1 MLNEFATAEP
11 IAPPAG
17 ARGHKPRLALVFPP
31 FGPSGMP
38 SLGLGLL
45 AARVKQAGFD
55 CTTFYWSFE
64 MLGSLA
70 PPGEQWSLRDQLAAY
85 DDLTQRSLYPANEW
99 TFTRALYGDRP
110 DIEAAGDALMT
121 HLESHGASGLLTP
134 EALLSLHHRAPDII
148 ADFAESLA
156 GFDVIGISTTFYQ
169 NVPAL
174 ALARHVKARWP
185 GKQVV
190 LGGANVDGDM
200 GPALFALFPFID
212 FIMQGEVDQ
221 TLVALLADREDP
233 GVLQTIP
240 GLLYRSGPGEA
251 ARRGPPSAPE
261 TRLASLPTPDYV
273 DYIAT
278 IRRLGIAGLRDLT
291 LALETSRG
299 CWWGARSHCTFCG
312 LNANGMGYRTK
323 DADRA
328 IVEIDEM
335 VDAYAPRFL
344 FMTDNIIALPHFD
357 TLLPQLAERGDG
369 PQFFYEIKS
378 NMNREQMRRLAA
390 ARVTAVQPGIESFST
405 KVLKLMRK
413 GVTAAQ
419 NVAML
424 KYAREYRIR
433 PAYNIILG
441 FPGEE
446 AEDYAEFIRQIP
458 ALWHLMPPSSA
469 PFIEFHRFSP
479 YHADPASFGITLEPN
494 PNYRLLYPDAGD
506 ALKDIA
512 YTFVR
517 TDVAGGVP
525 DLPYFEAL
533 TGALHEW
540 IDAFDW
546 TRPMLHWEQRD
557 DHLLVVDQR
566 RARPAFYEL
575 HGFAAMLLHLL
586 DAPRSVPALL
596 RALDTAE
603 AAGEVSAGSGDW
615 IAGLSR
621 GHCSIAFSPQDFR
634 ENPAACIDLLAAAGL
649 IFTDSNAGGE
659 PIHVAL
665 PLPHDTLPMHVDWAD
680 SHV

>member
-11 IAPPAG
+11 IEPRVQS
-17 ARGHKPRLALVFPP
+17 RGRKPRLALIFPP

-45 AARVKQAGFD
+45 SARVKQAGYD
-55 CTTFYWSFE
+55 CSTFYWSLE
-64 MLGSLA
+64 LLGSLA

-99 TFTRALYGDRP
+99 IFTRALYGDRP
-110 DIEAAGDALMT
+110 DLEAAGRALLDSMQT
-121 HLESHGASGLLTP
+121 HGASGLLTP
-134 EALLSLHHRAPDII
+134 AVLRSFHRRAPEVI
-148 ADFAESLA
+148 ARFADTLA
-156 GFDVIGISTTFYQ
+156 DFDVIGISTTFYQ

-174 ALARHVKARWP
+174 ALARHVKSRWP

-200 GPALFALFPFID
+200 GPALFDLFPFID
-212 FIMQGEVDQ
+212 FILQGEVDRG
-221 TLVALLADREDP
+221 LVALLEDRDDP
-233 GVLQTIP
+233 GALQTVP
-240 GLLYRSGPGEA
+240 GLLYRAAAGQGARQGP
-251 ARRGPPSAPE
+251 RPAPE
-261 TRLASLPTPDYV
+261 TQLSQLPTPDYE
-273 DYIAT
+273 DYIST
-278 IRRLGIAGLRDLT
+278 IRRLEITGLRDLT

-323 DADRA
+323 DAERA
-328 IVEIDEM
+328 IDEIDAM
-335 VDAYAPRFL
+335 TGAYAPRFL

-357 TLLPQLAERGDG
+357 TLLPRLAERDGG

-378 NMNREQMRRLAA
+378 NMNREQVRRLAA

-419 NVAML
+419 NVALL

-433 PAYNIILG
+433 PAYNVIIG
-441 FPGEE
+441 FPGEQP
-446 AEDYAEFIRQIP
+446 EDYAEFIRQMP
-458 ALWHLMPPSSA
+458 NLWHLMPPSSA

-479 YHADPASFGITLEPN
+479 YHGDPASFGITLEPN

-517 TDVAGGVP
+517 SDVP
-525 DLPYFEAL
+525 DGIPDVPYFGALTEAL
-533 TGALHEW
+533 HDW
-540 IDAFDW
+540 INAFDW
-546 TRPMLHWEQRD
+546 MRPMLHWQARD
-557 DHLLVVDQR
+557 SYLLVVDER
-566 RARPAFYEL
+566 RPKAARYEL
-575 HGFAAMLLHLL
+575 HGFAATLLHLL
-586 DAPRSVPALL
+586 DGPRSVPALF
-596 RALDTAE
+596 RALDAAD
-603 AAGEVSAGSGDW
+603 AAGEIAGGDGDW
-615 IAGLSR
+615 IAALAR
-621 GHCSIAFSPQDFR
+621 GTCPIAFSAADFR
-634 ENPAACIDLLAAAGL
+634 EDPAACLDLLAAAGL
-649 IFTDSNAGGE
+649 IFVDPNAGGE
-659 PIHVAL
+659 PIYVAL
-665 PLPHDTLPMHVDWAD
+665 PLPRDTQPMHVDWAD